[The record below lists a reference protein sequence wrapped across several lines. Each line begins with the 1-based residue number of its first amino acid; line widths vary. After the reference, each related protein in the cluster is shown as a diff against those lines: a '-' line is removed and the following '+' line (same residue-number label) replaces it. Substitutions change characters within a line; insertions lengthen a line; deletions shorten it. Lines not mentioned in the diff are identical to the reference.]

1 MVRGFKP
8 HNYMG
13 ATMSMT
19 LQSLTDF
26 IRSAYNSAEGD
37 TFFTSTW
44 MITQIWAAETQLA
57 NEGWV
62 IEQTYT
68 NTSVIGTRSLAWP
81 SNTLAIKEVRY
92 KGEKLL
98 KTDLENDP
106 KNDDNNPTGRPSAYA
121 VWEKEIILFP
131 TPDTAGDTI
140 QIRTYQAPSQ
150 LALATDPLNVPD
162 EYQICI
168 ADKVIAEMAMKDQN
182 IGLYREYMGK
192 WEACVSKAK
201 QNQRRQKRSDKQ
213 ARTKDYYFGT
223 DSASNRFPYNF

>member
-1 MVRGFKP
+1 
-8 HNYMG
+8 MG
-13 ATMSMT
+13 ANMTMT
-19 LQSLTDF
+19 LSSLTDF

-37 TFFTSTW
+37 TFFTSNW
-44 MITQIWAAETQLA
+44 MVTQIWAAETQLA

-62 IEQTYT
+62 IEQTYST
-68 NTSVIGTRSLAWP
+68 TSAIGTRTLAWP
-81 SNTLAIKEVRY
+81 INCLAIKEVRY
-92 KGEKLL
+92 KGKKLL
-98 KTDLENDP
+98 KVDLENDP
-106 KNDDNNPTGRPSAYA
+106 KNDENNPTGEPRSYT

-150 LALATDPLNVPD
+150 LVLATDPLNVPD

-168 ADKVIAEMAMKDQN
+168 ADKVIAEMAIKDQN
-182 IGLYREYMGK
+182 IGLSREYMNK
-192 WEACVSKAK
+192 WTMCVIKAK

-223 DSASNRFPYNF
+223 DPVSNRINF